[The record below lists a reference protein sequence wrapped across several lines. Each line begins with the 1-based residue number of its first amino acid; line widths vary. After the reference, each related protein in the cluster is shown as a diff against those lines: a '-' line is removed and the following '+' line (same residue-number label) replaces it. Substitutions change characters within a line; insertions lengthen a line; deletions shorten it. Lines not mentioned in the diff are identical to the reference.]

1 MCARV
6 SGLFSNTL
14 PSDFAPAIN
23 LAATI
28 EPTGQAVNAR
38 QIFMIRILYF
48 LAMFALVSVDAV
60 AQDTTR
66 ISNVERRVSRLEGK
80 GRQVT
85 AVGGVGFLFGAF
97 CALWAQ
103 NSGRSAWL
111 WFFLG
116 FIFSVIAVL
125 VLLSKNSG
133 DVDRQRSAGKKPFN
147 LQDFRE
153 Q

>member
-1 MCARV
+1 
-6 SGLFSNTL
+6 
-14 PSDFAPAIN
+14 
-23 LAATI
+23 
-28 EPTGQAVNAR
+28 
-38 QIFMIRILYF
+38 MIRILYF